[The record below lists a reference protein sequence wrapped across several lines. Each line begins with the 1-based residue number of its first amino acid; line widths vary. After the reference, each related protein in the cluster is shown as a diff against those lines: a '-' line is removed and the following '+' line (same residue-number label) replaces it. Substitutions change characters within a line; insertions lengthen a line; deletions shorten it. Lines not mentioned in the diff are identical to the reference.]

1 MKKIFLSL
9 FLFLLIPLGAK
20 AEVVVNLFYGDTCA
34 FCHQERIYLDSLE
47 RQFGDNIIVRE
58 YEVWN
63 NKENNDLM
71 MDVKDN
77 FDDKGDGVPYTVIGN
92 KTYTGISE
100 EIKDSIRTDILDGIK
115 YPKLDSVEYIKSGKE
130 VPTNLLIDGDR
141 MLSLPVMGEVNLDKD
156 SSTILSFVMG
166 VLDAFNPCSIWIFV
180 VLTGLLLAIYDK
192 KKRTKLGLTFVT
204 VASLVYFIFMLT
216 NVNMVISEVPLMVL
230 RLGVSIAL
238 IVVGALFIDSFIKFE
253 KKDKSYLGKLQA
265 LTDKREMPIFIVIMA
280 ALSMVVS
287 TVQIAGSGGMPVL
300 FEIAMD
306 VNEISGFTYGLR
318 IFNYILSFFLVNLA
332 MLFIITK
339 LIDRLVMNTTL
350 RSYSRLIGGILILL
364 AVAFLIFFPEVLS
377 FVS

>member
-92 KTYTGISE
+92 KTYIGISE

-364 AVAFLIFFPEVLS
+364 AVAFLIFFPEVLR

>member
-115 YPKLDSVEYIKSGKE
+115 YPKLDAVEY
-130 VPTNLLIDGDR
+130 
-141 MLSLPVMGEVNLDKD
+141 
-156 SSTILSFVMG
+156 
-166 VLDAFNPCSIWIFV
+166 
-180 VLTGLLLAIYDK
+180 K
-192 KKRTKLGLTFVT
+192 KW
-204 VASLVYFIFMLT
+204 
-216 NVNMVISEVPLMVL
+216 
-230 RLGVSIAL
+230 
-238 IVVGALFIDSFIKFE
+238 
-253 KKDKSYLGKLQA
+253 
-265 LTDKREMPIFIVIMA
+265 
-280 ALSMVVS
+280 
-287 TVQIAGSGGMPVL
+287 
-300 FEIAMD
+300 
-306 VNEISGFTYGLR
+306 
-318 IFNYILSFFLVNLA
+318 
-332 MLFIITK
+332 
-339 LIDRLVMNTTL
+339 
-350 RSYSRLIGGILILL
+350 
-364 AVAFLIFFPEVLS
+364 
-377 FVS
+377 

>member
-115 YPKLDSVEYIKSGKE
+115 YPKLDAVEYIKSGKE

-339 LIDRLVMNTTL
+339 LIDSLVMNTTL

-364 AVAFLIFFPEVLS
+364 AVAFLIFFPEVLR

>member
-364 AVAFLIFFPEVLS
+364 AVAFFIFFPEVLR

>member
-63 NKENNDLM
+63 SKENNDLM

-364 AVAFLIFFPEVLS
+364 AVAFLIFFPEVLR

>member
-63 NKENNDLM
+63 SKENNDLM

-180 VLTGLLLAIYDK
+180 VLTGLLLDIYDK
-192 KKRTKLGLTFVT
+192 EKRTKLGLTFVT

-364 AVAFLIFFPEVLS
+364 AVAFLIFFPEVLR

>member
-63 NKENNDLM
+63 SKENNDLM

-115 YPKLDSVEYIKSGKE
+115 YPKLDAVEYIKSGKE

-192 KKRTKLGLTFVT
+192 EKRTKLGLTFVT

-364 AVAFLIFFPEVLS
+364 AVAFLIFFPEVLR

>member
-339 LIDRLVMNTTL
+339 LIDSLVMNTTL

-364 AVAFLIFFPEVLS
+364 AVAFLIFFPEVLR

>member
-71 MDVKDN
+71 MDVKNN

-339 LIDRLVMNTTL
+339 LIDRLVMNTTF

-364 AVAFLIFFPEVLS
+364 AVAFLIFFPEVLR

>member
-115 YPKLDSVEYIKSGKE
+115 YPKLDAVEYIKSGKE

-350 RSYSRLIGGILILL
+350 RSYSRLIGGILLLL
-364 AVAFLIFFPEVLS
+364 AVAFLIFFPEVLR

>member
-63 NKENNDLM
+63 SKENNDLM

-115 YPKLDSVEYIKSGKE
+115 YPKLDAVEYIKSGKE
-130 VPTNLLIDGDR
+130 VPTNLLIDDDR

-364 AVAFLIFFPEVLS
+364 AVAFLIFFPEVLR

>member
-115 YPKLDSVEYIKSGKE
+115 YPKLDAVEYIKSGKE

-253 KKDKSYLGKLQA
+253 KKDKSYLGELQA

-350 RSYSRLIGGILILL
+350 RAYSRLIGGILILL
-364 AVAFLIFFPEVLS
+364 AVAFLIFFPEVLR

>member
-71 MDVKDN
+71 MDVKNN

-130 VPTNLLIDGDR
+130 VPTNLLIDGDS

-339 LIDRLVMNTTL
+339 LIDRLVMNTTF

-364 AVAFLIFFPEVLS
+364 AVAFLIFFPEVLR

>member
-265 LTDKREMPIFIVIMA
+265 LTDKREMPIFIVIMS

-364 AVAFLIFFPEVLS
+364 AVAFLIFFPEVLR

>member
-63 NKENNDLM
+63 DKENNDLM

-364 AVAFLIFFPEVLS
+364 AVAFLIFFPEVLR

>member
-63 NKENNDLM
+63 SKENNDLM

-339 LIDRLVMNTTL
+339 LIDSLVMNTTL

-364 AVAFLIFFPEVLS
+364 AVAFLIFFPEVLR

>member
-115 YPKLDSVEYIKSGKE
+115 YPKLDAVEYIKSGKE

-364 AVAFLIFFPEVLS
+364 AVAFLIFFPEVLR

>member
-115 YPKLDSVEYIKSGKE
+115 YPKLDAVEYIKSGKE

-350 RSYSRLIGGILILL
+350 RAYSRLIGGILILL
-364 AVAFLIFFPEVLS
+364 AVAFLIFFPEVLR

>member
-77 FDDKGDGVPYTVIGN
+77 FDDKDDGVPYTVIGN

-115 YPKLDSVEYIKSGKE
+115 YPKLDAVEYIKSGKE

-141 MLSLPVMGEVNLDKD
+141 MFSLPVMGEVNLDKD

-192 KKRTKLGLTFVT
+192 KRRTKLGLTFVT

-364 AVAFLIFFPEVLS
+364 AVAFLIFFPEVLR

>member
-364 AVAFLIFFPEVLS
+364 AVAFLIFFPEVLR

>member
-115 YPKLDSVEYIKSGKE
+115 YPKLDAVEYIKSGKE

-332 MLFIITK
+332 ILFIITK

-364 AVAFLIFFPEVLS
+364 AVAFLIFFPEVLR

>member
-350 RSYSRLIGGILILL
+350 RTYSRLIGGILILL
-364 AVAFLIFFPEVLS
+364 AVAFLIFFPEVLR

>member
-238 IVVGALFIDSFIKFE
+238 IVVGALFIDSFTKFE

-364 AVAFLIFFPEVLS
+364 AVAFLIFFPEVLR

>member
-115 YPKLDSVEYIKSGKE
+115 YPKLDAVEYIKSGKE

-156 SSTILSFVMG
+156 NSTMLSFIMG

-350 RSYSRLIGGILILL
+350 RAYSRLIGGILILL
-364 AVAFLIFFPEVLS
+364 AVAFLIFFPEVLR

>member
-1 MKKIFLSL
+1 MQL
-9 FLFLLIPLGAK
+9 
-20 AEVVVNLFYGDTCA
+20 N
-34 FCHQERIYLDSLE
+34 
-47 RQFGDNIIVRE
+47 
-58 YEVWN
+58 
-63 NKENNDLM
+63 
-71 MDVKDN
+71 
-77 FDDKGDGVPYTVIGN
+77 
-92 KTYTGISE
+92 
-100 EIKDSIRTDILDGIK
+100 
-115 YPKLDSVEYIKSGKE
+115 IKSGKE

-350 RSYSRLIGGILILL
+350 RAYSRLIGGILILL
-364 AVAFLIFFPEVLS
+364 AVAFLIFFPEVLR